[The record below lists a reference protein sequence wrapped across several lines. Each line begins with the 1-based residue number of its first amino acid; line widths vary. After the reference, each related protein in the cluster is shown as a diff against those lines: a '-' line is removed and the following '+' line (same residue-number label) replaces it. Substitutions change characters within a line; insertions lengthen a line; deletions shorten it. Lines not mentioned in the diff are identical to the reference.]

1 MGNLLLARLVLS
13 RKRLE
18 GEPNGRISY
27 VLLLLVLV
35 FFVGLTAC
43 GDAERESRGAAA
55 VTLPVP
61 VQPAPG
67 GAGGGTAE
75 GIPESGKSSAPTDA
89 ESGLAEDTQASHRED
104 GVQGGVGH
112 AEPISGKY
120 CVLGVYGRSYPDYTA
135 LRFDFENK
143 KFNFGLPTL
152 DSSWIRRGELKVEGS
167 RITAVCNRQK
177 SDFVGD
183 KLVLLGSFTW
193 IFELEPDGSLRF
205 IPEGSDEFQVYGTHL
220 DADSVLLRVGDLD
233 KPLD

>member
-1 MGNLLLARLVLS
+1 MRAVKWMILPA
-13 RKRLE
+13 
-18 GEPNGRISY
+18 
-27 VLLLLVLV
+27 VLLLC
-35 FFVGLTAC
+35 VGLAAC
-43 GDAERESRGAAA
+43 GDGRTARESEVA
-55 VTLPVP
+55 VTLPFP
-61 VQPAPG
+61 MQPESVG
-67 GAGGGTAE
+67 HTESTGEAGK
-75 GIPESGKSSAPTDA
+75 PESGREAGGP
-89 ESGLAEDTQASHRED
+89 ESGGYDGPVESGVSGPSGGDGGPAETAQAEA
-104 GVQGGVGH
+104 GPV
-112 AEPISGKY
+112 EPVSGKY
-120 CVLGVYGRSYPDYTA
+120 CVLGVYGRTYPAYTA
-135 LRFDFENK
+135 LNFDFENN